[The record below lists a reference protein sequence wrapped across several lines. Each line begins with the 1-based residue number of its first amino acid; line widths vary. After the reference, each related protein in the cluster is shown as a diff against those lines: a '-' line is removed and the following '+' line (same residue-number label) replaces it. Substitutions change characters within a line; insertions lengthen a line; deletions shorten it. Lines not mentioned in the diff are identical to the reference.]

1 MNNDIENQEIPA
13 LAREIMNNCRNSLFL
28 SLRFMG
34 VAVGRLYLKSTDK
47 IQSIATDG
55 QYLFYNDKWVLKRFK
70 EEPSS
75 LVRDYLHII
84 MHCIFSHSFSS
95 VTMNRDYWD
104 VACDLAVENMINELN
119 VDKTNSERAKSQ
131 SPIISYFA
139 SQFQPLTAEKIYRYM
154 IEKEYSRSQVE
165 QLRKAFS
172 ADSHDM
178 WYDRTLSAE
187 IVGTNGDGDVAGE
200 SSNARIEEP
209 MSLEEIR
216 EAWNKTSESVKVD
229 MKTSSKAWG
238 EKSANFMASLDYV
251 TRDKYDY
258 TDFLKRFAVMG
269 EKMIVDNDSFDYIF
283 YTYGLEL
290 YENVP
295 LIEPLEYKE
304 VKSIK
309 EFVIAIDTSGSC
321 SGELVQ
327 QFLNKTYSILKTTES
342 FFSKIN
348 IHIIQCDAK
357 IQKDTKITCQ
367 EDFDEFIDNIEL
379 FGFGGTDFRPVFEYV
394 EKLKEEK
401 EFTNLKGMIY
411 FTDGFGTFPAK
422 KPNYETA
429 FVFMNNDYNVPDVP
443 PWAIKLIFSDDDIRE
458 L

>member
-1 MNNDIENQEIPA
+1 MNNDIENHEIPA

-95 VTMNRDYWD
+95 VAMNRDYWD

-269 EKMIVDNDSFDYIF
+269 EKMIVDNDSFD
-283 YTYGLEL
+283 
-290 YENVP
+290 
-295 LIEPLEYKE
+295 
-304 VKSIK
+304 
-309 EFVIAIDTSGSC
+309 
-321 SGELVQ
+321 
-327 QFLNKTYSILKTTES
+327 
-342 FFSKIN
+342 
-348 IHIIQCDAK
+348 
-357 IQKDTKITCQ
+357 
-367 EDFDEFIDNIEL
+367 
-379 FGFGGTDFRPVFEYV
+379 
-394 EKLKEEK
+394 
-401 EFTNLKGMIY
+401 
-411 FTDGFGTFPAK
+411 
-422 KPNYETA
+422 
-429 FVFMNNDYNVPDVP
+429 
-443 PWAIKLIFSDDDIRE
+443 
-458 L
+458 

>member
-1 MNNDIENQEIPA
+1 MSNDIDNQEISV

-28 SLRFMG
+28 NLRFMG
-34 VAVGRLYLKSTDK
+34 TATGRLYLKSTDK
-47 IQSIATDG
+47 IESIATDG
-55 QYLFYNDKWVLKRFK
+55 QYLFYNDRWVLRRFK
-70 EEPSS
+70 EEPSA

-84 MHCIFSHSFSS
+84 MHCVFSHSFSS
-95 VTMNRDYWD
+95 VSMNRKYWD
-104 VACDLAVENMINELN
+104 VACDLAVENIINELN
-119 VDKTNSERAKSQ
+119 IDKTKSNREKLQ
-131 SPIISYFA
+131 SPIIYYFS
-139 SQFQPLTAEKIYRYM
+139 SQFQPLTAEKVYRYM
-154 IEKEYSRSQVE
+154 IEKEYTQSQVE
-165 QLRKAFS
+165 QLQKAFS

-178 WYDRTLSAE
+178 WYDRTVSAN
-187 IVGTNGDGDVAGE
+187 IVGSPENEETPDE
-200 SSNARIEEP
+200 SSSARIEEP
-209 MSLEEIR
+209 MSLEEIQQ
-216 EAWNKTSESVKVD
+216 AWNKTSESIKVD
-229 MKTSSKAWG
+229 MKTSSKTWG
-238 EKSANFMASLDYV
+238 DKSANFMASLEYV
-251 TRDKYDY
+251 TRDKYNY
-258 TDFLKRFAVMG
+258 TDFLRRFAVMG
-269 EKMIVDNDSFDYIF
+269 EKMIVDNDSFDYVF

-348 IHIIQCDAK
+348 LHIIQCDAK

-367 EDFDEFIDNIEL
+367 EDFDEFINSIQL
-379 FGFGGTDFRPVFEYV
+379 FGFGGTDFRPVFDYV
-394 EKLKEEK
+394 KKLQEEK

-411 FTDGFGTFPAK
+411 FTDGFGTFPSK
-422 KPNYETA
+422 KPDYETA

-443 PWAIKLIFSDDDIRE
+443 PWAIKLIFSDDDIKE